1 MRLTEA
7 DLAAARALELRQPV
21 LRSRLAA
28 LLDSFI
34 TSGLYDDESSG
45 DFAAFVA
52 HVQKEL
58 SISPRTILLQQLDA
72 KLAHL
77 VDTRADASELHVL
90 LGLPRGAP
98 IARLADALE
107 ALGAG
112 RAHARWSAAA
122 AAGRKTSA
130 LAVPQLRA
138 KIAGGLRAKAAARGE
153 AALSEAAVAATLE

>member
-21 LRSRLAA
+21 LRSRLVA

-58 SISPRTILLQQLDA
+58 SISPRTILLQQLNA

-112 RAHARWSAAA
+112 LCQVDGQRCEWEELRR
-122 AAGRKTSA
+122 GREGA
-130 LAVPQLRA
+130 
-138 KIAGGLRAKAAARGE
+138 
-153 AALSEAAVAATLE
+153 